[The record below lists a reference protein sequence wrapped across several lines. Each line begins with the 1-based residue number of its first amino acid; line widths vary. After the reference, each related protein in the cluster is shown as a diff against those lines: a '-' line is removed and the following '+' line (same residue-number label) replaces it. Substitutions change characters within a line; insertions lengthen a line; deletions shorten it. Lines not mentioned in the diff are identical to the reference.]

1 MPTHEISLQRTK
13 SLRLSALHVFR
24 ASRIQETPSADDVAD
39 EARAADFSDP
49 LAVAQDVEDPV
60 EALIHFQL
68 GELLDVGLHDKKL
81 AFRIL
86 RFLPQ
91 ESVVEI
97 PDRRVHGFQRL
108 VQDLV
113 LAHHGLVEVLNDGV
127 NLIVRQAAFHVRG
140 NAFKFFCGY

>member
-81 AFRIL
+81 AWKTAKKKKKKPPETRSRL
-86 RFLPQ
+86 
-91 ESVVEI
+91 I
-97 PDRRVHGFQRL
+97 PRKATPRKVG
-108 VQDLV
+108 
-113 LAHHGLVEVLNDGV
+113 
-127 NLIVRQAAFHVRG
+127 RG
-140 NAFKFFCGY
+140 K